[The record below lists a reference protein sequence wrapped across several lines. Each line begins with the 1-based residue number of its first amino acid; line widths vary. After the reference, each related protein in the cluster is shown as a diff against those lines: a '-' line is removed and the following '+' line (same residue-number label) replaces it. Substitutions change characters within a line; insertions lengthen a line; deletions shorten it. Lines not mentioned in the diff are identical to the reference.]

1 MIRCWESFTLLLF
14 HAQVLIRH
22 FSFYFHFANNA
33 RRMPNLTDQN
43 CVKMIYEKLSHLYNR
58 IIKTHENINNML
70 DSIRI
75 WAKVP
80 FCKRQEGTATTLLD
94 IDDRSLKCSTQ
105 CGEVNNSKKLIEYT
119 MEENYRL
126 LFGLPSLERKREF
139 GKDRFRNTIIRKFG
153 RHRAKEKIERL
164 PSMVRKFQNLLN
176 STSSVFHTIS
186 IFSYSFSVDF
196 HFLIFFFFF
205 LSFFFSSSFFFSFAS
220 CQFQGWIITNRFVCC
235 GWICTSW
242 ENCKKCWKFKA
253 FSRVWRVYR
262 QVDISSVTVWHWV
275 KVNITRLFCWFVFF
289 SHSHPD

>member
-1 MIRCWESFTLLLF
+1 
-14 HAQVLIRH
+14 
-22 FSFYFHFANNA
+22 
-33 RRMPNLTDQN
+33 
-43 CVKMIYEKLSHLYNR
+43 
-58 IIKTHENINNML
+58 ML

-80 FCKRQEGTATTLLD
+80 FCKRHEGSATTLLD

-105 CGEVNNSKKLIEYT
+105 CGEVDNSKKLIEYT

-186 IFSYSFSVDF
+186 MVDF
-196 HFLIFFFFF
+196 RFLIFCSFF
-205 LSFFFSSSFFFSFAS
+205 LSFFLSSFYFSFAS
-220 CQFQGWIITNRFVCC
+220 CQFQG
-235 GWICTSW
+235 
-242 ENCKKCWKFKA
+242 
-253 FSRVWRVYR
+253 
-262 QVDISSVTVWHWV
+262 
-275 KVNITRLFCWFVFF
+275 
-289 SHSHPD
+289 

>member
-1 MIRCWESFTLLLF
+1 MLLF

-186 IFSYSFSVDF
+186 MVDVY
-196 HFLIFFFFF
+196 FLIFFFFF
-205 LSFFFSSSFFFSFAS
+205 LSFFLHHSIFHLLHANFKVELLPTDSSAAVE
-220 CQFQGWIITNRFVCC
+220 FVHPEKIAKSVGNLKLFRAYEEYIDRLISQALLC
-235 GWICTSW
+235 GI
-242 ENCKKCWKFKA
+242 E
-253 FSRVWRVYR
+253 SR
-262 QVDISSVTVWHWV
+262 
-275 KVNITRLFCWFVFF
+275 
-289 SHSHPD
+289 